1 MNFLTPEQ
9 IAQTLQ
15 ITKMTVYREI
25 KRGNLKAYKFGK
37 ELRIKNSDFEAYLHN
52 AYHAAQQSMT
62 SQRSCITP
70 QPQKAAKTGKT
81 AKKTAPKKV
90 VTRKKPTKRSK

>member
-37 ELRIKNSDFEAYLHN
+37 ELRIRNSDFETYLRN
-52 AYHAAQQSMT
+52 AYQAAQQSMV
-62 SQRSCITP
+62 SQRSCIAP
-70 QPQKAAKTGKT
+70 QLQKAAKTGKT
-81 AKKTAPKKV
+81 AKKTASKKV
-90 VTRKKPTKRSK
+90 VACKKPAKRSK